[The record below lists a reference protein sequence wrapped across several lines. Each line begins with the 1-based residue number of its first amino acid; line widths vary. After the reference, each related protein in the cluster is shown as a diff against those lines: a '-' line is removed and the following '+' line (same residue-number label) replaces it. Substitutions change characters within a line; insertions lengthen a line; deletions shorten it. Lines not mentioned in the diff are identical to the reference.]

1 MNDLRKLEDNLG
13 TQFNDYSLLRRAITH
28 RSFLNE
34 NPTTTQEDNERLEF
48 LGDAVLDFVVAGY
61 LFDRF
66 PEMDEG
72 QLTMLR
78 SALVRTK
85 TLAAFAQ
92 NIGIGE
98 ALLLGVG
105 EAEGGGRER
114 LPNLCAAFEAVVGAI
129 YLDQGMSAVQSW
141 IIDLIPSALDEILD
155 KSAHIDAKSEFQIW
169 TQAHYNLTP
178 TYHVTA
184 EEGPDHDKTFTVA
197 VLVGNEIWGT
207 GKGHSKQ
214 TAEQEAASSALDVA
228 VKLESSPG

>member
-1 MNDLRKLEDNLG
+1 MNDLRKLENNLG
-13 TQFNDYSLLRRAITH
+13 IQFDDYSLLRRAITH

-34 NPTTTQEDNERLEF
+34 NPTSTQEDNERLEF
-48 LGDAVLDFVVAGY
+48 LGDAVLDFVVAGF

-85 TLAAFAQ
+85 TLAGFAQ
-92 NIGIGE
+92 NMGIGE
-98 ALLLGVG
+98 ALLLGIG
-105 EAEGGGRER
+105 EADGGGRER
-114 LPNLCAAFEAVVGAI
+114 PPNLCAAFEAIVGAI
-129 YLDQGMSAVQSW
+129 YLDQGMAAVQSW
-141 IIDLIPSALDEILD
+141 ITELIPSALDEILD

-169 TQAHYNLTP
+169 AQAHYNLTP
-178 TYHVTA
+178 TYHVTS
-184 EEGPDHDKTFTVA
+184 EEGPDHDKTFAVA

-207 GKGHSKQ
+207 GKGRSKQ
-214 TAEQEAASSALDVA
+214 TAAQEAASLALEVA